1 MVPSAAT
8 SVCVSIMDVVNAGS
22 LLSKRSNS
30 EYGAGSKA
38 SRSRLQTGGNF
49 PLALTSFDMT
59 DEIVDGF
66 VCELLQ
72 GRCFNCQSRSKP
84 ASNALCVPI
93 PGNTTRASL
102 CICRTCA
109 RLLTTAIMGR
119 NVVKLNSIFSMTS
132 LKAGCNR
139 PTIGELYAGAC
150 ASAAVPDML
159 APHGSAQ
166 PPQAS
171 NGAGSGSP
179 NRKVKASK
187 ELFVQFLK
195 RKHGGLMDVLRQ
207 EAKHALLNGL
217 SVGRCLVWAYVS

>member
-1 MVPSAAT
+1 
-8 SVCVSIMDVVNAGS
+8 MDVVNTGS
-22 LLSKRSNS
+22 LLSKRSNR

-38 SRSRLQTGGNF
+38 SRLQTGGNF

-66 VCELLQ
+66 VSELLQ

-93 PGNTTRASL
+93 PGNTTTRASL

-119 NVVKLNSIFSMTS
+119 NVVKLNSMFSMTS

-139 PTIGELYAGAC
+139 PTVSELYAGAC

-159 APHGSAQ
+159 AP
-166 PPQAS
+166 QAS
-171 NGAGSGSP
+171 NGTGSGSP